1 MWEISISF
9 CIEEKKY
16 RLFVERKIFHF
27 EAYLFQELENGFM
40 RPMKVQKVSASTFT
54 DGAKHW
60 LIGIRL
66 KLRQKM
72 KKKSGKS
79 RGYNACKYSIG
90 RGEKNIN
97 TEKE

>member
-27 EAYLFQELENGFM
+27 ETYLFQELENGFM

-54 DGAKHW
+54 DGVKHW

-79 RGYNACKYSIG
+79 RGCNSGNCAG
-90 RGEKNIN
+90 
-97 TEKE
+97 